1 MREEFNINF
10 GTPVLFGV
18 DTSLK
23 TGEQLKMMGATKAL
37 FVYDQGIKKAGI
49 PDKII
54 EAVKAAGIEVAV
66 YEDVKADPPIST
78 LEQGAEIGRKAG
90 SDSVVAIGGG
100 SSMDTAKGI
109 ALLLT
114 NPSPL
119 KQYMAPGGP
128 RPKPYATLI
137 TIPTT
142 SGTGS
147 EVTQVAVLTDDET
160 HKKGG
165 IGGIRANLAIVD
177 PVLAKGMPPVIT
189 ADTGLDALVHAIE
202 SVTANMAT
210 MMSEIV
216 GERAIS
222 LIWEYLPKAVK
233 DGNDIEARSKMSF
246 AAMIA
251 GFGFDNS
258 MTHLPHSVG
267 HTLGSLFHI
276 PHGNACGIILPEAI
290 EWISETVPDQ
300 VKKVGKAMGLAI
312 TEATTGLEAGKMI
325 SKALLDF
332 YGVIGQKTLKDH
344 NITEEDLPAIA
355 EMATTDV
362 TYPFCPRKAEKED
375 ILEMLKIAYQR

>member
-1 MREEFNINF
+1 MEEFMINF
-10 GTPVLFGV
+10 GVPVLFGV

-23 TGEQLKMMGATKAL
+23 TGEQLKMRGVKKAL

-54 EAVKAAGIEVAV
+54 KAVKDAGIEVAV
-66 YEDVKADPPIST
+66 FEDVKADPPIST
-78 LEQGAEIGRKAG
+78 LELGAEFGRKAG
-90 SDSVVAIGGG
+90 SDAVVAIGGG

-109 ALLLT
+109 SILLT

-128 RPKPYATLI
+128 RPKPGTILF

-165 IGGIRANLAIVD
+165 IGGIRATLAIVD
-177 PVLAKGMPPVIT
+177 PALAKGMPPVIT
-189 ADTGLDALVHAIE
+189 ADTGLDALIHAIE
-202 SVTANMAT
+202 SVTSNRANP
-210 MMSEIV
+210 MSSTV
-216 GERAIS
+216 GEKAIS
-222 LIWEYLPKAVK
+222 IIMEYLPKAVK
-233 DGNDIEARSKMSF
+233 NGNDIEARSQMAF

-267 HTLGSLFHI
+267 HTLGSMYHL
-276 PHGNACGIILPEAI
+276 PHGNACGIILPEAM
-290 EWISETVPDQ
+290 EFISETVPEA
-300 VKKVGKAMGLAI
+300 VKKVAVAMGLPV
-312 TEATTGLEAGKMI
+312 TVATSGSEAGKMI
-325 SKALLDF
+325 SKKVLEF
-332 YGVIGQKTLKDH
+332 YAIVGQKTLKQN
-344 NITEEDLPAIA
+344 NIPEADIPAIA

-362 TYPFCPRKAEKED
+362 TYPFCPRKPSKED
-375 ILEMLKIAYQR
+375 IIAMLKSAYAR